1 MRQIAVL
8 KRNAARR
15 AIDLEHFA
23 FGHRRMRRVMAGRR
37 LTVLLVV
44 LLVVLLL
51 VMLMMVILMRALFG
65 PRSRYKAEAQHTG

>member
-1 MRQIAVL
+1 
-8 KRNAARR
+8 
-15 AIDLEHFA
+15 
-23 FGHRRMRRVMAGRR
+23 MRRVMAGRR